1 MYAQQ
6 TGTTEAILVG
16 IDESVD
22 IKGLLGE
29 HPWSEFGHSLTRPDS
44 SYIFETKYESLAH
57 ACGTDSWKRGIR
69 SFGPS
74 FKG

>member
-1 MYAQQ
+1 MPTQ
-6 TGTTEAILVG
+6 TGTREAILVG

-22 IKGLLGE
+22 IKRLLGE
-29 HPWSEFGHSLTRPDS
+29 HRWSEFGRSLSTPDS

-57 ACGTDSWKRGIR
+57 ACGADSWKRGIR
-69 SFGPS
+69 SLCPS